1 MASGGDEQVADPV
14 AALQAEFVRM
24 WRVGRAET
32 RKRARE
38 IHPRLDHAGYQL
50 LTLLSAA
57 DAVPM
62 AQLQAELDEEKST
75 LSRQVDALE
84 RLGLAQRT
92 PDPRDSRARLVALTE
107 EGRERFLRLRERS
120 TARWRERLSSWEN
133 EDIETLTGL
142 LRRLLGDGQ
151 HTEK

>member
-1 MASGGDEQVADPV
+1 VASGGDEHAADPV

-107 EGRERFLRLRERS
+107 EGRERFLRLREQGS
-120 TARWRERLSSWEN
+120 ARWRARLADWDPQ
-133 EDIETLTGL
+133 DIEALTGL
-142 LRRLLGDGQ
+142 LQRLLGDAR